1 MSLAAVK
8 EKVFG
13 KKEKDWDLK
22 ERFEKK
28 DRLKMRVA
36 MRDEKYAACLSDETY
51 DSYVEYVDEK
61 MFNLKDADKSSLFY
75 SKMKEAI
82 KRKEEKSTKEKTE
95 DDATPTKE
103 EEKKDS
109 KDPKKEEEKRE
120 REENEKV
127 IDIVEKIN
135 QKEKEKAAKEQQSS
149 YETKGE
155 SEVKQQSELVKEEK
169 EVVNN
174 SSITSD
180 DMVDGIAKGIKYVNL
195 YDKMRDDVKD
205 LYDTMVA
212 KKELQEIFKEY
223 SNSITTIVNNMLDI
237 DKNTLNTAI
246 KSDKKFKQ
254 FNDSLNSL
262 SDTANTSK
270 DKDVIKKSI
279 IGIFIAPEVNSF
291 LRSIIKE
298 TKKEPDSDEVLSAVK
313 GKIVDF
319 KNKATETPDVV
330 KDKLLSYFS
339 TLVDFNNA
347 IAKANESKYDSKFI
361 PKEKKSEDGIIFHF
375 DKMDTPLDPA
385 PPADS
390 DRREKMTHRANK
402 EIQIIISELDPML
415 DKSKYNISLYALTN
429 GLYQL
434 ILAENNS
441 AIQHNFMIDGGVIF
455 RRGLFIYDQR
465 NDVYIPFIEKNIIA
479 KLLNNPSEFVISPE
493 ERNKCNVYQFRQ
505 NYLYDCIDMKT
516 GIDEMAKIESL
527 SQDAYYTLG
536 NNLDKILR
544 EYSSKFGGAFRFRF
558 KEFNNENS
566 FKLISDRNVATNVI
580 KPVTYYPI
588 SPIYTEINCKDGK
601 VIMVYGDQTI
611 SFNL

>member
-8 EKVFG
+8 EKIFG
-13 KKEKDWDLK
+13 KKEKDWTVEDAFK
-22 ERFEKK
+22 Y
-28 DRLKMRVA
+28 
-36 MRDEKYAACLSDETY
+36 RDNSMMLFAAGSDEYAEMLSDEVY
-51 DSYVEYVDEK
+51 DRLFVYVEKEMFDMNRGIVRSKVFKKRINEAKVRAAKSDEK
-61 MFNLKDADKSSLFY
+61 K
-75 SKMKEAI
+75 
-82 KRKEEKSTKEKTE
+82 E

-149 YETKGE
+149 SEIKDE
-155 SEVKQQSELVKEEK
+155 SKVEQQSEPVKEEK
-169 EVVNN
+169 EVVNDF
-174 SSITSD
+174 SITSD

-205 LYDTMVA
+205 LYDTMIA

-223 SNSITTIVNNMLDI
+223 SNSITTIVNNILDI

-262 SDTANTSK
+262 SDTANASK

-313 GKIVDF
+313 DKIVDF

-330 KDKLLSYFS
+330 KDKLLSYLS
-339 TLVDFNNA
+339 SLADFNNA

-375 DKMDTPLDPA
+375 DKMDVPLDPA

-390 DRREKMTHRANK
+390 DRREKMTQRANK

-434 ILAENNS
+434 VLAENNS

-465 NDVYIPFIEKNIIA
+465 NDVYIPFIEKDIIA
-479 KLLNNPSEFVISPE
+479 KLLNNPSEFVISQE
-493 ERNKCNVYQFRQ
+493 ERNKCNIYQFRQ

-544 EYSSKFGGAFRFRF
+544 EYASKFGGAFRFRF

>member
-1 MSLAAVK
+1 MALAAVK

-61 MFNLKDADKSSLFY
+61 IFNLKDADKSSLFY

-82 KRKEEKSTKEKTE
+82 KRKEEKPSKEKTE
-95 DDATPTKE
+95 DDATPKE
-103 EEKKDS
+103 KEKN

-120 REENEKV
+120 KEENEKV
-127 IDIVEKIN
+127 INIVEKIN
-135 QKEKEKAAKEQQSS
+135 EKEKAKQQKSS

-155 SEVKQQSELVKEEK
+155 YEVKQQSEPVKEEK
-169 EVVNN
+169 EVVND

-180 DMVDGIAKGIKYVNL
+180 DIVDGIAKGIKYVNL

-223 SNSITTIVNNMLDI
+223 SNSITTIANNILDV
-237 DKNTLNTAI
+237 DKNALNTAI

-262 SDTANTSK
+262 YDTANASK

-313 GKIVDF
+313 DKIVDF

-330 KDKLLSYFS
+330 KDKLLSYLS
-339 TLVDFNNA
+339 SLVDFNNA
-347 IAKANESKYDSKFI
+347 IAKVNESKYDSKFI

-375 DKMDTPLDPA
+375 DKMDIPLDPA

-390 DRREKMTHRANK
+390 DRREKMTQRANK

-434 ILAENNS
+434 VLAENNS
-441 AIQHNFMIDGGVIF
+441 VIQYNFMIDGGVIF

-465 NDVYIPFIEKNIIA
+465 NDVYIPFIEKDIIA
-479 KLLNNPSEFVISPE
+479 KLLNNPSEFVISQE

-516 GIDEMAKIESL
+516 GIGSTGKMESL

-544 EYSSKFGGAFRFRF
+544 EYASKFGGTFRFRF